1 DPHLVANCPS
11 WTSDHRLRGIA
22 YAAVSARWDS
32 DLFAQEPN
40 VEIEFD
46 GAKVY
51 DPRDNS
57 QDLSDPSTW
66 KFSDNAILCAAHYL
80 RGMPK
85 IDGNGNLRRLFGMN
99 SRDARIDWSEIASEA
114 NICDETVNLAEGGT
128 QKRYTANGVIF
139 ADTEPEEGIRSLLTA
154 CAGTR
159 TDMGGKLSLR
169 AGAARTPV

>member
-1 DPHLVANCPS
+1 IRIDGEVVEFDNDGWATGKYADKLRVKFYTGTSNQTADPHLVANCPS

-66 KFSDNAILCAAHYL
+66 KFSDNAILC
-80 RGMPK
+80 
-85 IDGNGNLRRLFGMN
+85 
-99 SRDARIDWSEIASEA
+99 
-114 NICDETVNLAEGGT
+114 
-128 QKRYTANGVIF
+128 
-139 ADTEPEEGIRSLLTA
+139 
-154 CAGTR
+154 
-159 TDMGGKLSLR
+159 
-169 AGAARTPV
+169 